1 MGRFETETV
10 VINSN
15 KQEVMPG
22 IILKHGAIVIGLG

>member
-1 MGRFETETV
+1 MGRFETEIV

-15 KQEVMPG
+15 KQVMPG